1 MADTTDPPTMV
12 NNTVPS
18 STMGTKTPPLT
29 ANVARILLLR
39 SLQRGRHNL
48 DDPWIVLPL
57 QLHEFDF
64 LSVRIGKNETL
75 WGWWE
80 DKAKFVHGS
89 GGAAVGDA
97 HTYYLRISY
106 DSRTST
112 FVIRRPVRVHEIF
125 KSRVVSWIHNRL
137 DAIADSDT
145 QSGLFVQKI
154 LCRGSATL
162 LVEPPVKERV
172 VIRHDPDSQFAYTR
186 RYWPSVVI
194 KLANSPGPKS
204 LTDLASDYILESRGN
219 IRAFVGI
226 ELDMETKRVS
236 LTVWRPH
243 FYIHPEKGMP
253 AIEVQSETQVSSFTL
268 WHGGLPRW
276 KWMLHR
282 CIFRKSNVCDS

>member
-1 MADTTDPPTMV
+1 MANTTDSLTMV
-12 NNTVPS
+12 NNTEPS

-29 ANVARILLLR
+29 ANVARILLLLR

-48 DDPWIVLPL
+48 DDPWIALPL
-57 QLHEFDF
+57 QLHEFDD

-97 HTYYLRISY
+97 HAYYLRISY

-162 LVEPPVKERV
+162 LIEPPVKERV

-194 KLANSPGPKS
+194 ELANSPGPKS

-226 ELDMETKRVS
+226 ELDMET
-236 LTVWRPH
+236 
-243 FYIHPEKGMP
+243 
-253 AIEVQSETQVSSFTL
+253 
-268 WHGGLPRW
+268 
-276 KWMLHR
+276 
-282 CIFRKSNVCDS
+282 